1 MIEVILDQNQT
12 DVFLNQARP
21 VYAVRE
27 FSGADLSAYRALAR
41 EFAKRFQNDPIVIVR
56 SEAAGFSI
64 NLFALALF
72 IETYHL
78 DAKLDA
84 VVFQVENAHA
94 ATEAYKPYV
103 ALTIGL
109 KYAMR
114 LREQTPKMIFKEIS
128 LLNYLNLNIR
138 QDYLAKKMFISLP
151 GAEPAQKIV
160 ADNADEALVA
170 IGIIKTLSLT
180 HCNAAIEAELSLSD
194 RPVCQS
200 EEDLIQK
207 VIDGVTPWIHG

>member
-12 DVFLNQARP
+12 DVFQNQTRP

-27 FSGADLSAYRALAR
+27 FSGTDLSAYRALAR
-41 EFAKRFQNDPIVIVR
+41 EFAKRFQNAPIVIVR
-56 SEAAGFSI
+56 SETAGFSI

-78 DAKLDA
+78 DTKLDA
-84 VVFQVENAHA
+84 VVFQVANTHA

-114 LREQTPKMIFKEIS
+114 LREQSPKMIFKEIS

-138 QDYLAKKMFISLP
+138 QDYLANKMFISLP
-151 GAEPAQKIV
+151 GTEPVLKII
-160 ADNADEALVA
+160 ANNADEALVA

-180 HCNAAIEAELSLSD
+180 HCNASVDAELSLSD
-194 RPVCQS
+194 CPVCQS

-207 VIDGVTPWIHG
+207 IIDGVRPWIQN

>member
-12 DVFLNQARP
+12 DVFQNQTRP
-21 VYAVRE
+21 VYDVRK
-27 FSGADLSAYRALAR
+27 FSGTDLSAYRALAR
-41 EFAKRFQNDPIVIVR
+41 EFAKQFQNDPIVIVR
-56 SEAAGFSI
+56 SETDGFSI

-84 VVFQVENAHA
+84 VVFQTANVHA

-114 LREQTPKMIFKEIS
+114 LREQSPKMIFKEIS

-138 QDYLAKKMFISLP
+138 QDYLANKMFISLP
-151 GAEPAQKIV
+151 GAEPAQKII
-160 ADNADEALVA
+160 ANNADEALVA

-180 HCNAAIEAELSLSD
+180 HCNAAIDAELFLSD
-194 RPVCQS
+194 CPVCQS
-200 EEDLIQK
+200 EENLIQK
-207 VIDGVTPWIHG
+207 IIDGVRPWIQN